1 MRQKGRRDKWRVR
14 ERGKEGGREG
24 GRKGGREGERERGR
38 EGGKGC
44 KRVPVCIQQ
53 PSAYTGRRGL
63 PHSSSLGRDQSHHCL
78 ADPPTNHHQYPKEG

>member
-1 MRQKGRRDKWRVR
+1 MRQKGRRNKWRVR
-14 ERGKEGGREG
+14 ERGKEGGREE
-24 GRKGGREGERERGR
+24 GREEGRERGR
-38 EGGKGC
+38 EGERWC